1 VVERCVHRWPKPWQ
15 CQAQH
20 RDTGLVMQEF
30 GLSRKKK
37 KKALADVPDAKVH
50 SLDPFGEVNSLFTSQ
65 GRAGFFKIAR

>member
-1 VVERCVHRWPKPWQ
+1 
-15 CQAQH
+15 
-20 RDTGLVMQEF
+20 MQEF